1 MAGPRTITSATA
13 PPSIKQ
19 QKGQRPQEALPCATQ
34 QVTPTRPNKRRHT
47 PFGSPS
53 MARSETGSPR
63 AKQQARMSPVATSPI
78 TISTVSCSASKPQ
91 QQTATSTTPSSSS
104 SSSPRPSSRSRSV
117 SVSPLSQLAV
127 PKVSAEPPCPS
138 ELPKPPSHWTEGS
151 TGEHQLQHCRL
162 VTASLLSHLHNSG
175 ILVGAQ

>member
-78 TISTVSCSASKPQ
+78 TISTVSCSATKPQ

-117 SVSPLSQLAV
+117 SVSHEQKWRLLQERMPL
-127 PKVSAEPPCPS
+127 PPNKLLCCFLDIRS
-138 ELPKPPSHWTEGS
+138 TKKALP
-151 TGEHQLQHCRL
+151 L
-162 VTASLLSHLHNSG
+162 
-175 ILVGAQ
+175 GARS